1 MVQRAGLACVG
12 VLVVIGTVGCG
23 GGGSHQ
29 YSLSATR
36 LCLKKAGLP
45 TSVVTNSFLPSAG
58 GDLRARLTNAGPSLL
73 APANLR
79 GGPPPNQ
86 QYVFL
91 IFGRDAA
98 AALATKKKA
107 LALAL
112 RSLRADGLL
121 MTRAAVEDS
130 VGLAE
135 NVFYYST
142 TGALTKSE
150 RAKVTSCL
158 R

>member
-12 VLVVIGTVGCG
+12 VLVLIGAVGCG
-23 GGGSHQ
+23 GGGSNR

-36 LCLKKAGLP
+36 LCLKKAGFQ
-45 TSVVTNSFLPSAG
+45 TSSVTNSYLPSTG

-73 APANLR
+73 APGNLR
-79 GGPPPNQ
+79 GGPPPD

-91 IFGRDAA
+91 IFGKDPA
-98 AALATKKKA
+98 AALATENKA
-107 LALAL
+107 LALTL
-112 RSLRADGLL
+112 RSLKADGLL
-121 MTRAAVEDS
+121 MTRAAVENA
-130 VGLAE
+130 VGVAK
-135 NVFYYST
+135 NVFYYSP